1 MKNLTYTSPT
11 VEVILLDNEISLQ
24 LQSTPPEGPD
34 EGPYASKSIA
44 PMHFNNDPFKINLI

>member
-34 EGPYASKSIA
+34 EGPYAKNHHSEQKS
-44 PMHFNNDPFKINLI
+44 